1 MTGNIWRFPSP
12 TFRPGDLSVGFK
24 GEEIFLN
31 PTVFALRLMAPS
43 IIGSRGSSPDS
54 SV

>member
-1 MTGNIWRFPSP
+1 MTSNIWRFPSP
-12 TFRPGDLSVGFK
+12 TFRPGDLSVGFE

-43 IIGSRGSSPDS
+43 VIGSLDSSPDS
-54 SV
+54 SM